1 MNWLRKENDINTIYM
16 QCISKEGFE
25 KDISWGDLS
34 ISWVLVEKL
43 VNIQTSN
50 ITDKIGRTKASLD
63 SLMQVHRTESIL
75 QDT

>member
-1 MNWLRKENDINTIYM
+1 M